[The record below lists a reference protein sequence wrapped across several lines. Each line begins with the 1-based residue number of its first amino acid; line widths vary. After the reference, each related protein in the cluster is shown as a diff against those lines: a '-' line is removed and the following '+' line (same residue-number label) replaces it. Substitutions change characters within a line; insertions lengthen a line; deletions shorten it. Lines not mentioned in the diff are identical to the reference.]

1 MVKLADNRKK
11 YKYEDGM
18 DRPDDKLIPFLDNEF
33 VVGFKEDRLFYSK
46 DFDVAMYKKI
56 KEEGMTYVQAY
67 NALGFDT
74 DILGTDR
81 ANAAGKRVMEKA
93 RNNKLFTI
101 DETSY
106 DGSVPMEQMGQLSPE
121 EERAYLKARTR
132 YLEEM
137 LLAQKKSDPNW
148 RSSLSDRRTGCKSR
162 PLRNGGF
169 LY

>member
-1 MVKLADNRKK
+1 MKLVKNDDR
-11 YKYEDGM
+11 YKYPDGT
-18 DRPDDKLIPFLDNEF
+18 DRPDDKIIPFLDNPF
-33 VVGFKEDRLFYSK
+33 VTGFKGERLFYSK

-56 KEEGMTYVQAY
+56 TEEKMTYVQAY

-74 DILGTDR
+74 EILGTDR

-106 DGSVPMEQMGQLSPE
+106 DGSVPLDQMGNMSPE

-137 LLAQKKSDPNW
+137 IIAQKKI
-148 RSSLSDRRTGCKSR
+148 RSALEE
-162 PLRNGGF
+162 F
-169 LY
+169 YI

>member
-1 MVKLADNRKK
+1 MKVVDHSRE
-11 YKYEDGM
+11 YKYEDGT
-18 DRPDDKLIPFLDNEF
+18 DRPDDKIIPFLDNEF
-33 VVGFKEDRLFYSK
+33 VTGFKEDRLFYSK

-74 DILGTDR
+74 KILGENR

-93 RNNKLFTI
+93 RQNKLFTI
-101 DETSY
+101 DESSY
-106 DGSVPMEQMGQLSPE
+106 DGSVPMEEMGKLTPE

-137 LLAQKKSDPNW
+137 LLAQKKI
-148 RSSLSDRRTGCKSR
+148 RSELEEFYT
-162 PLRNGGF
+162 
-169 LY
+169 

>member
-1 MVKLADNRKK
+1 MKLVKDDDR
-11 YKYEDGM
+11 YKYPDGTE
-18 DRPDDKLIPFLDNEF
+18 RPDDKIIPFLDNPF
-33 VVGFKEDRLFYSK
+33 VTGFKGERLFYSK

-56 KEEGMTYVQAY
+56 TEEKMTYVQAY

-74 DILGTDR
+74 EVLGTDR
-81 ANAAGKRVMEKA
+81 ANAAGKRAMEKA

-106 DGSVPMEQMGQLSPE
+106 DGSVPMDQMGNMSPE

-137 LLAQKKSDPNW
+137 IIAQKKI
-148 RSSLSDRRTGCKSR
+148 RSALEE
-162 PLRNGGF
+162 F
-169 LY
+169 YI

>member
-1 MVKLADNRKK
+1 MVKLADNKTK

-93 RNNKLFTI
+93 RNNKLFTV

-106 DGSVPMEQMGQLSPE
+106 DGSVPMEQMGHLSAE

-137 LLAQKKSDPNW
+137 LLAQKKI
-148 RSSLSDRRTGCKSR
+148 RSELEEFFT
-162 PLRNGGF
+162 
-169 LY
+169 

>member
-1 MVKLADNRKK
+1 MKLVKDEKR
-11 YKYEDGM
+11 YKYADGT
-18 DRPDDKLIPFLDNEF
+18 DRPDDKIIPFLDNAF
-33 VVGFKEDRLFYSK
+33 VTGFKEDRLFYSK

-56 KEEGMTYVQAY
+56 TEEGMTYVQAY

-74 DILGTDR
+74 AVLGTDR

-106 DGSVPMEQMGQLSPE
+106 DGSVPLDQMGAMTPE
-121 EERAYLKARTR
+121 EERAYLRARTR

-137 LLAQKKSDPNW
+137 IIAQKKI
-148 RSSLSDRRTGCKSR
+148 RSALEE
-162 PLRNGGF
+162 F
-169 LY
+169 YI

>member
-1 MVKLADNRKK
+1 MKLVKDEKR
-11 YKYEDGM
+11 YKYADGT
-18 DRPDDKLIPFLDNEF
+18 DRPDDKIIPFLDNTF
-33 VVGFKEDRLFYSK
+33 VTGFKEDRLFYSK

-56 KEEGMTYVQAY
+56 TEEGMTYVQAY

-74 DILGTDR
+74 AVLGTDR

-106 DGSVPMEQMGQLSPE
+106 DGSVPLEQMGAMTPE
-121 EERAYLKARTR
+121 EERAYLRARTR

-137 LLAQKKSDPNW
+137 IIAQKKI
-148 RSSLSDRRTGCKSR
+148 RSALEE
-162 PLRNGGF
+162 F
-169 LY
+169 YI

>member
-1 MVKLADNRKK
+1 MKLVKNDDR
-11 YKYEDGM
+11 YKYPDGT
-18 DRPDDKLIPFLDNEF
+18 DRPDDKIIPFLDNPF
-33 VVGFKEDRLFYSK
+33 VTGFKGERLFYSK

-56 KEEGMTYVQAY
+56 TEEKMTYVQAY

-74 DILGTDR
+74 EVLGTDR

-106 DGSVPMEQMGQLSPE
+106 DGSVPLDQMGNMSPE

-137 LLAQKKSDPNW
+137 IIAQKKI
-148 RSSLSDRRTGCKSR
+148 RSALEE
-162 PLRNGGF
+162 F
-169 LY
+169 YI